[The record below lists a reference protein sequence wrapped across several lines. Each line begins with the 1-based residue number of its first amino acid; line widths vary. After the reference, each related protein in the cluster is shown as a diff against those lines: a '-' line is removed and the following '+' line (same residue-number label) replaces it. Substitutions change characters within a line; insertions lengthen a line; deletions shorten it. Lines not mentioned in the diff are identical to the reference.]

1 MNKNLI
7 IIILTILIFVSGIG
21 GYFLG
26 QNVMLNSIYPEQ
38 KEIFSI
44 DGIITSVDSNS
55 FVIETSSLQRNFPM
69 TNEILIDKITI
80 NINEQTK
87 IYKITF
93 SPENSEP
100 EETAI
105 PFSDLIEG
113 NEINIISSENIK
125 GKKEITATNISIY
138 SVGI

>member
-44 DGIITSVDSNS
+44 DGIITSINSNS
-55 FVIETSSLQRNFPM
+55 FVIETSSLQRNLPT

-93 SPENSEP
+93 SPENPEP

-125 GKKEITATNISIY
+125 GKNEITATNISIY